1 MPAPTQPINLMFSA
15 YRRKVLAVLLLHPD
29 EDFHVRELER
39 LTGVPAGS
47 LHRELKA
54 LSEAGVLLRSRQ
66 GNQVRY
72 QANRSAP
79 LYEELAGIFRKTVGL
94 VDVLRESLQP
104 LADRID
110 AALVFGSFASGA
122 QRPGSD
128 VDILVIGRVSLLD
141 VVTALGQAQEELRL
155 ELNPVVMSRKKFLDA
170 MGSEDRFLKRVL
182 DEPRL
187 YVIGDAASLEKPGQR
202 RPIGRA

>member
-1 MPAPTQPINLMFSA
+1 MATQLIKLMFSA

-94 VDVLRESLQP
+94 ADVLRESLQP

-170 MGSEDRFLKRVL
+170 KRNKDRFLKRIL
-182 DEPRL
+182 DEPKL
-187 YVIGDAASLEKPGQR
+187 YVIGDAASLEKPG
-202 RPIGRA
+202 

>member
-1 MPAPTQPINLMFSA
+1 MATQPIDLMFSA

-155 ELNPVVMSRKKFLDA
+155 ELNPVMMSRKKFLDA
-170 MGSEDRFLKRVL
+170 KRNKDRFLKRIL
-182 DEPRL
+182 DEPKL
-187 YVIGDAASLEKPGQR
+187 YVIRDATSLEKPGSS
-202 RPIGRA
+202 RPTGRA

>member
-1 MPAPTQPINLMFSA
+1 MPTQPIDLMFSA
-15 YRRKVLAVLLLHPD
+15 YRRKVLAVLLLHSD

-54 LSEAGVLLRSRQ
+54 LSEAGLLLRSRQ

-79 LYEELAGIFRKTVGL
+79 IYEELAGIFRKTVGL

-128 VDILVIGRVSLLD
+128 LDILVIGRVSLLE